1 MHLNDFAW
9 LYQQKSILM
18 IHAIGALV
26 VFAAPDDILDR
37 SSYLALVIEF
47 LALHLPI
54 IDNFSSMSDF
64 PGVTRLHIAVMLLCS
79 PYFAYI
85 WMKWPDWA
93 KNRSEML
100 RRAQKSY
107 LRLFLFYIFIFLIGI
122 SGYTYL
128 FLANGSDFHLVPFL
142 SSKLVLAISGPVFFS
157 LVPAG
162 FLVVLVQMCRTALK

>member
-9 LYQQKSILM
+9 LYQQKGILT

-26 VFAAPDDILDR
+26 VFAVPEDILDK
-37 SSYLALVIEF
+37 SSYLALFIGF
-47 LALHLPI
+47 FASHLPI
-54 IDNFSSMSDF
+54 IDNFSVKSDF
-64 PGVTRLHIAVMLLCS
+64 PSLARLHITLMLFLS

-107 LRLFLFYIFIFLIGI
+107 LRLFLFYILIFLIGI
-122 SGYTYL
+122 SGYSYL
-128 FLANGSDFHLVPFL
+128 FLANGSDFHLLPFF
-142 SSKLVLAISGPVFFS
+142 SSKLALAISGPVFFS

-162 FLVVLVQMCRTALK
+162 FFVVLVQMCRTVLK